1 MAINPHMHDFPFY
14 YATATTEIVCPDG
27 QHLGRFDNCTVCPV
41 GNYSVSGGEVIQW
54 YHLLSC
60 PLDALS
66 YNPIFGAN
74 ADGAHQVD
82 L

>member
-1 MAINPHMHDFPFY
+1 MHGFSFY
-14 YATATTEIVCPDG
+14 CATATTEIVCPDG

-54 YHLLSC
+54 YHFLSD

-66 YNPIFGAN
+66 YNPT
-74 ADGAHQVD
+74 
-82 L
+82 